1 MRKKRWEHV
10 TDDEVRRRFHGE
22 QLSYKGIAALYEDA
36 TIGKVAGRCRTLK
49 LVRGTSKTLGARRP
63 GRTSHAPPPAPPPKP
78 KPVVIAEEVVQPAPV
93 VVAREP
99 APKPKRKRAAAVVS
113 IVAMRADAQ
122 KKPFERGK
130 VRLEDLGAGSCKW
143 PCGDPS
149 HKDFG
154 FCGMSQSPGSVYCDE
169 HTRVAYQPRQQE
181 KKKKAS

>member
-1 MRKKRWEHV
+1 M

-22 QLSYKGIAALYEDA
+22 QLSYKGIAALYEGA

-93 VVAREP
+93 VV
-99 APKPKRKRAAAVVS
+99 V
-113 IVAMRADAQ
+113 
-122 KKPFERGK
+122 RGK
-130 VRLEDLGAGSCKW
+130 VRLEDLGSGNCKW

-169 HTRVAYQPRQQE
+169 HTRVAYQPRPQ
-181 KKKKAS
+181 KKGAA